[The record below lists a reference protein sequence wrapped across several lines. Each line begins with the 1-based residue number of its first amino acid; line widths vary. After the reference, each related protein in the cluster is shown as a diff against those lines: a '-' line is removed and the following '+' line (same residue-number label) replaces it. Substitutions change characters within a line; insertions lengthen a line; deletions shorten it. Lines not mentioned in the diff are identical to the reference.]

1 MLRQY
6 PCLAASL
13 TLCAMFYVVGD
24 ARAATIVTPNGTPTA
39 AQTAAVHRALP
50 GDFKDAEL
58 MSHHPLQFTV
68 GLADLNGD
76 GKPDLIIQ
84 EISSGFC
91 GMQNCPAY
99 ALLAVPGGYSTHAIT
114 LALFPP
120 GATVTVLDSM
130 HHGMHDLRFD
140 NSKYV
145 FRWTGAA
152 YR

>member
-1 MLRQY
+1 MLRRY
-6 PCLAASL
+6 PCHAVSLA
-13 TLCAMFYVVGD
+13 LCAMLLVAGP
-24 ARAATIVTPNGTPTA
+24 AHAATTVTPDGTPTA
-39 AQTAAVHRALP
+39 AQTGAVRHALP
-50 GDFKDAEL
+50 GDFKSAEL
-58 MSHHPLQFTV
+58 MSHHPLQFKV

-76 GKPDLIIQ
+76 GKPDLVIQ

-99 ALLAVPGGYSTHAIT
+99 ALLAVPGGYSSHAIT

-120 GATVTVLDSM
+120 GAAITVLDSM

-140 NSKYV
+140 GGTHV

-152 YR
+152 YH